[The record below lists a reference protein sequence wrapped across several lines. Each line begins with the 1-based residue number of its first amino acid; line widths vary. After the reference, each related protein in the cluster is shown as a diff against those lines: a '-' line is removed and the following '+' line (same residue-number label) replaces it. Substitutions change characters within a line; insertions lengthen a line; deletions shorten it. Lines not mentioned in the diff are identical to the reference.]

1 MSYRKKLIEV
11 ALPLDTISKA
21 SSEEKMIH
29 TGLPSNLH
37 SWWSRKPL
45 AASRA
50 VLFAQIVDD
59 PSSWPEDF
67 PTLEAQEAERS
78 RLFSVIENLIK
89 HEAMTNNSILHMAKV
104 EIARSTARAQGI
116 YLPQN
121 LTSDQV
127 TDALQR
133 YAPSMLDPFGGGGSI
148 PLEGQRLGLQANAS
162 DLNPVAVLINKAL
175 IELPPL
181 IVGHPPVNPEASK
194 ALAEGKWQG
203 IQGLAHDVRYYGQ
216 WMRDEAQQHVGHL
229 YPKIALPK
237 EYGGGEAEVIAWL
250 WARTVTC
257 SNPACRAQMPLVNK
271 FWVSTHKGNEAW
283 VEPIVDR
290 ETGTIQ
296 FTIRTGAGNP
306 LAGTVNQSGA
316 TCLACGASA
325 LLDYIRVEGQ
335 ADRMGY
341 QMMAIVVDGPKGR
354 IYLPPDNFH
363 VKIAADAHPSWVPDT
378 DMPAQA
384 LGFRVQRYGIIKHR
398 HLFTSRQLDV
408 LSTFSDLI
416 PQVYEQI
423 LDRSGGDVLY
433 AKAVV
438 TFLALS
444 ISRLAQTNN
453 ALVRWLVRKTGT
465 SKGTPAFDRP
475 IVSMLW
481 EFSEGN
487 VFGKSVGSWH
497 LALEN
502 PLSAFKAIP
511 TEAVPGTSIQRD
523 AASEFTLEMMPI
535 ISTDP
540 PYFDNIGYADL
551 SDFSYIWLRKAL
563 RDLYPDLFKT
573 ILVPKR
579 QELIAAAHLF
589 NGDRIQA
596 EKHFLDGL
604 RKSFSILHK
613 IANPDYP
620 MTVYYAFKQTESDIE
635 DPSTNTSLI
644 SSTGW
649 ETMLEAILEAGFIIS
664 ETWPMRTEQINR
676 LRAIGS
682 NALASSIVLV
692 CRPRPQNAPI
702 ATRRQFIKELEVG
715 LAEALKK
722 MQHGSIAPVDLA
734 QASIGPGMEIY
745 SKYSKVIDAN
755 GDPIRV
761 KTALQFINHALDK
774 MLTEQDGE
782 LDLETRWAVAWFE
795 TFGMEEAKY
804 GDAETL
810 SKAKNVA
817 TQSLVEAGII
827 ETKAGKVRLLKPED
841 YPDHERWY
849 PTSSA
854 RLTAWEVMQRA
865 IHGLDKHGEDGAA
878 RVLGSAGDLSFVVRD
893 LAYRMYAIC
902 ERKAW
907 TQEALSYNMLIAS
920 WSGISDQ
927 VRKLAA
933 VLQQTTL
940 NL

>member
-1 MSYRKKLIEV
+1 MSYRRKLIEV
-11 ALPLDTISKA
+11 ALPLDAISKA

-67 PTLEAQEAERS
+67 PTLEAQKAERS

-89 HEAMTNNSILHMAKV
+89 HDAMTNNSILHMAKV
-104 EIARSTARAQGI
+104 EIARSTARAQGV
-116 YLPQN
+116 YLPQD

-127 TDALQR
+127 AEALQR
-133 YAPSMLDPFGGGGSI
+133 YAPSMLDPFAGGGSI

-181 IVGHPPVNPEASK
+181 IAGHLPVNLDASK

-203 IQGLAHDVRYYGQ
+203 IQGLAHDIRYYGQ
-216 WMRDEAQQHVGHL
+216 WMRDEAQRRVGHL
-229 YPKIALPK
+229 YPKIILPN
-237 EYGGGEAEVIAWL
+237 EYGGGEADVIAWL

-271 FWVSTHKGNEAW
+271 FWVSTHKRNEAW
-283 VEPIVDR
+283 VEPTVDR
-290 ETGTIQ
+290 EAGTVK
-296 FTIRTGAGNP
+296 FTIKTGIGNP

-316 TCLACGASA
+316 TCLVCGASV
-325 LLDYIRVEGQ
+325 LLDYIRAEGQ

-354 IYLPPDNFH
+354 VYLPPDNFH
-363 VKIAADAHPSWVPDT
+363 VKIAAEANPSWVPET

-398 HLFTSRQLDV
+398 NLFTPRQLDV
-408 LSTFSDLI
+408 LSTFSDLL
-416 PQVYEQI
+416 PQVYESI
-423 LDRSGGDVLY
+423 LDRSDGDVIY
-433 AKAVV
+433 AKAVI

-475 IVSMLW
+475 TVSMLW

-511 TEAVPGTSIQRD
+511 TEAIPGTSVQRD
-523 AASEFTLEMMPI
+523 AASAFTLEMMPI

-540 PYFDNIGYADL
+540 PYFDTIGYADL

-563 RDLYPDLFKT
+563 RDFYPDIFKT

-596 EKHFLDGL
+596 EKHFLEGM
-604 RKSFSILHK
+604 RKSFAILHK

-620 MTVYYAFKQTESDIE
+620 MTVYYAFKQTENDVE
-635 DPSTNTSLI
+635 DDSSNTPLV

-649 ETMLEAILEAGFIIS
+649 ETMLEALLEAGFMIS
-664 ETWPMRTEQINR
+664 GTWPMRTEQVNR

-692 CRPRPQNAPI
+692 CRPRPENAPI
-702 ATRRQFIKELEVG
+702 TTRRQFIKELEKE
-715 LAEALKK
+715 LTQALKT
-722 MQHGSIAPVDLA
+722 MQHEGIAPVDLA

-745 SKYSKVIDAN
+745 SKYSKVVDAN
-755 GDPIRV
+755 GEPIRV
-761 KTALQFINHALDK
+761 KTALQLINHALDEV
-774 MLTEQDGE
+774 LTEQDGE

-795 TFGMEEAKY
+795 TFAMDEGKY
-804 GDAETL
+804 DNAEIL

-827 ETKAGKVRLLKPED
+827 EAKAGKVRLLRPEEFPENEKWHPAAN
-841 YPDHERWY
+841 Y
-849 PTSSA
+849 
-854 RLTAWEVMQRA
+854 RLTAWEVMQRV
-865 IHGLDKHGEDGAA
+865 IHGLEKHGEDGAA
-878 RVLGSAGDLSFVVRD
+878 RVLERVGDLSFVVRD

-902 ERKAW
+902 EREGW
-907 TQEALSYNMLIAS
+907 TQEALSYNVLIAS
-920 WSGISDQ
+920 WSGISEQ
-927 VRKLAA
+927 ARKLAS
-933 VLQQTTL
+933 VPQ
-940 NL
+940 